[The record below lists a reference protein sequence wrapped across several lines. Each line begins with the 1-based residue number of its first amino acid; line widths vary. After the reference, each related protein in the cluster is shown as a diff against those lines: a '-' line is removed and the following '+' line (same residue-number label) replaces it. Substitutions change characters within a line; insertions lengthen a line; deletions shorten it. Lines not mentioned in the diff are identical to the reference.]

1 MRFLDI
7 YLRKYQWWRKWRGLP
22 EPQRSLAGMMITKE
36 AFSILDKSMRFG
48 VGGLEN
54 LGQTIT
60 IRKPA
65 RFGVYT
71 IQDKEE
77 HF

>member
-1 MRFLDI
+1 MRFLDR
-7 YLRKYQWWRKWRGLP
+7 YLRKYQWWRKWRGFTCTL
-22 EPQRSLAGMMITKE
+22 STSDSMMITRE
-36 AFSILDKSMRFG
+36 ALKILDESMRFG
-48 VGGLEN
+48 VGGPGK

-65 RFGVYT
+65 RFGVCE
-71 IQDKEE
+71 IQTKEE